1 MKIWLRIL
9 GGAYIL
15 VGSLNS
21 FVFLFILGVYGG
33 KGGVE
38 AIRVE
43 EYVPGIG
50 HLRGWVLYVLFGFS
64 IAHTCRCRPSK
75 IVGLVRAARI
85 AFICR
90 QSFYS
95 PVWDDHRIGDDSHL
109 AFETRPSAPASC
121 SLRPPLM

>member
-50 HLRGWVLYVLFGFS
+50 HLGGWVLYVLFGFS
-64 IAHTCRCRPSK
+64 IAG
-75 IVGLVRAARI
+75 ILAVAGLLKLW
-85 AFICR
+85 
-90 QSFYS
+90 S
-95 PVWDDHRIGDDSHL
+95 
-109 AFETRPSAPASC
+109 
-121 SLRPPLM
+121 